1 MNCVFPGPMR
11 LKRLLF
17 VLIFLM
23 TCSLLLSQSVEQLV
37 IGQQPVYK
45 VSRAGEPVTV
55 DGKMDEASWKNAE
68 VRSFD
73 YFYRGD
79 KPADI

>member
-1 MNCVFPGPMR
+1 MNCAFSGPMR

-23 TCSLLLSQSVEQLV
+23 TGSLLFSQSEEQLV

-45 VSRAGEPVTV
+45 VSRAGETIVV
-55 DGKMDEASWKNAE
+55 DGKMDETSWKNAE

-73 YFYRGD
+73 YFYRSD